1 MTIFCKI
8 YFKIRLQKSSA
19 YDKIIVYTFFTSNGD
34 KMKRLERTLLAG
46 CGYTVLILTLFYAFA
61 AVSKF
66 TSAAITFPT
75 YLLIAGFG
83 FIISFAELMYNSL
96 QLKNWI
102 RGLIHYGVL
111 LTAFIAIFIIS
122 GNIKSG
128 RASAIFAAII
138 LFTMLYFAFWGVTS
152 LIKKTVNYA
161 DDRLGSRAPKIK
173 AEKPKNEY
181 KPLYSSD
188 EK

>member
-1 MTIFCKI
+1 MTFFCKI

-75 YLLIAGFG
+75 YLLITGFG

-138 LFTMLYFAFWGVTS
+138 LFTMLYFAFWGVIH
-152 LIKKTVNYA
+152 LVKKTVTVA
-161 DDRLGSRAPKIK
+161 DERIDAKAPKIK
-173 AEKPKNEY
+173 EAKPTKEY
-181 KPLYSSD
+181 KPLYGRE